1 MMRLPGGGQMPF
13 KTLLKR
19 LYEEYDNDGLADS
32 AAALSY
38 YFIFAIFPLL
48 FCIATLAAFAP
59 FAASWLWTFL
69 DRVRPLVPGDAM
81 SVVDQQ
87 AHALVSRTHPKLLTL
102 GLLTALYGAS
112 RGVDAVR
119 KALNLAYDV
128 KESRP
133 VWKTE
138 MIAFGMTI
146 GGAVL
151 VLVGIAA
158 LVAGGSAGF
167 WLAKHAGIA
176 DVYVFAWKWL
186 RWPITAALIMLAA
199 ALAYF
204 LLPDVKQQFKYITP
218 GSVVGTLLWLL
229 ATWAFGEYVTHF
241 ANYSVT
247 YGSIGGMIILLTWF
261 YIAGFLFLI
270 GGELNAILEHASLGG
285 KNAGARAEGEAPP
298 PPEERPSAMPVGAS
312 DKAKVAEKVHAAAPP
327 SGAHT

>member
-1 MMRLPGGGQMPF
+1 MRLPGGGQMAF

-38 YFIFAIFPLL
+38 YFIFAVFPLL

-59 FAASWLWTFL
+59 FAANWLWTFL

-151 VLVGIAA
+151 VLMGIAA
-158 LVAGGSAGF
+158 LVAGGGAGF
-167 WLAKHAGIA
+167 WLAKHVGIA

-229 ATWAFGEYVTHF
+229 ATWAFGEYVAHF

-270 GGELNAILEHASLGG
+270 GGELNAILEHASVSG
-285 KNAGARAEGEAPP
+285 KSPGARAEGDAAPP
-298 PPEERPSAMPVGAS
+298 PGERPSAMPVGAS
-312 DKAKVAEKVHAAAPP
+312 DKAKVAEKSHVPAPTT
-327 SGAHT
+327 GAPT